1 MLLTPMCLCFL
12 VRRHAGGSDVLLG
25 RKKRGLGAGN
35 LVGLGGK
42 VEVGES
48 AAAATVREVVEES
61 GVVVAPA
68 DLDERASIGFRF
80 PTKPSWDQFATVF
93 VSERWAGD
101 PRETVEIAPDWYDV
115 AAIPFDEMWADARH
129 WLPDVLS
136 GRRLTGRFTFCDD
149 LATLATVDVRLD
161 ETPPPA

>member
-12 VRRHAGGSDVLLG
+12 VRRHSGHAEVLLG

-48 AAAATVREVVEES
+48 AAAAAIREVAEES
-61 GVVVAPA
+61 GVIVAPA
-68 DLDERASIGFRF
+68 QLHERASIGFRF
-80 PTKPSWDQFATVF
+80 PTRPSWDQFATVF
-93 VSERWAGD
+93 VTECWAGD
-101 PRETVEIAPDWYDV
+101 PVETVEIAPDWYEV

-129 WLPDVLS
+129 WLPEVLA
-136 GRRLTGRFTFCDD
+136 GRTVTGRFTFRDD
-149 LATLATVDVRLD
+149 LATLATIDVRLD
-161 ETPPPA
+161 ETPRPA